1 MRRMAPARPAA
12 WWGCGGPWGVA
23 CLEWRLGMSPP
34 CSCSRA
40 STSGQHPEIVRGLI
54 FTIAD
59 TLAGRQEELRRID
72 DALDALATGRPG
84 AVEIV
89 GAAGIG
95 KTRLLTEAAD
105 RADARGHIVLRGAAA
120 DLERDI
126 AFWVFID
133 ALDEYVESV
142 EPRRLGNLPD
152 EMRTELA
159 RVFPAL
165 AHLGRGDAPGLQG
178 ERYRINR
185 AVREL
190 LERLAATKPLVLI
203 LDDVHWADPAS
214 VDLLSSLLR
223 RPPSA
228 PVLLVM
234 AERPHHGST
243 RLASTLERAL
253 IERTLTR
260 IELNPLS
267 SDEAAEM
274 LGRADPD
281 ETTATL
287 FEESGGN
294 PFYLEQLARTPEL
307 SDRPSGGP
315 PVSIDGVHVPR

>member
-1 MRRMAPARPAA
+1 MRRMARARPASSWA
-12 WWGCGGPWGVA
+12 CGGPWCAA
-23 CLEWRLGMSPP
+23 CLEWRLGMTPP

-40 STSGQHPEIVRGLI
+40 STSGQHPEIFGGLI

-59 TLAGRQEELRRID
+59 SLVGRQEELGRID

-84 AVEIV
+84 AVEVV

-95 KTRLLTEAAD
+95 KTRLLAEAAD

-152 EMRTELA
+152 EVRSELA

-165 AHLGRGDAPGLQG
+165 AHFGRGDAAGLQG

-190 LERLAATKPLVLI
+190 LQRLAATKPLVLI
-203 LDDVHWADPAS
+203 LDDFHWADPAS
-214 VDLLSSLLR
+214 VDLLLSLLH
-223 RPPSA
+223 RPPA
-228 PVLLVM
+228 AGVLIVL
-234 AERPHHGST
+234 AARPHPALP
-243 RLASTLERAL
+243 RLRGATGRAL
-253 IERTLTR
+253 
-260 IELNPLS
+260 
-267 SDEAAEM
+267 
-274 LGRADPD
+274 RA
-281 ETTATL
+281 
-287 FEESGGN
+287 G
-294 PFYLEQLARTPEL
+294 
-307 SDRPSGGP
+307 
-315 PVSIDGVHVPR
+315 